1 MTTIETP
8 STAKTYN
15 HLFFLDNLR
24 VVLIMLV
31 IAHHVG
37 QAYGPTGGWWPIQE
51 AERSA
56 ILGPFFTVNRSFFMS
71 LFFMISG
78 YFTVM
83 SVDRW
88 GPRAFIKDRSLRL
101 GLPVLSFGL
110 VMVPLQLF
118 VFESDSAWPLEVG
131 HLWFLE
137 HLLIFSAVYA
147 LWRMIS
153 KKSIQDEQTQVNPPG
168 YLRIVVFAL
177 ALAVVSAVVRIWFP
191 IDRWVYLLGFIKVA
205 FADVP
210 RDLSF
215 FIIGLV
221 AYRRN
226 WILSFPKKDGMVWL
240 GVGVTLAVVMYAY
253 AMAGRDILYLS
264 DIQLGIIYP
273 IWESLLCCG
282 MCIGLTVLFREYF
295 NTQGNLGKVMA
306 KNQYAAYII
315 HPIIVL
321 LFQDILLSLYLP
333 PFIKFVLATLASVPV
348 TFLVSNWI
356 RKPLRL

>member
-1 MTTIETP
+1 MTAAEISSAEK
-8 STAKTYN
+8 STS
-15 HLFFLDNLR
+15 HLYFLDNLR
-24 VVLIMLV
+24 VVLVMLV

-51 AERSA
+51 EARSA
-56 ILGPFFTVNRSFFMS
+56 VLGPFFTVNRSFFMS

-88 GPRAFIKDRSLRL
+88 GPRAYIKDRFLRL
-101 GLPVLSFGL
+101 GLPTLSFGL
-110 VMVPLQLF
+110 VMALLQLF
-118 VFESDSAWPLEVG
+118 VFESHSAWPVDVG

-137 HLLIFSAVYA
+137 HLLIFSAAYA

-153 KKSIQDEQTQVNPPG
+153 KKSIHAEKSQSKTPG
-168 YLRIVVFAL
+168 YPGIVAFAL
-177 ALAVVSAVVRIWFP
+177 VLAVVSGVVRIWFP

-215 FIIGLV
+215 FIIGLI

-226 WILSFPKKDGMVWL
+226 WILGFPKKDGTVWL
-240 GVGVTLAVVMYAY
+240 GVGVTLAILWYIFAL
-253 AMAGRDILYLS
+253 AGRNFLHLS
-264 DIQLGIIYP
+264 DIQIGIIYP
-273 IWESLLCCG
+273 IWESVLCCG

-295 NTQGNLGKVMA
+295 NLQGYLWKAMA
-306 KNQYAAYII
+306 KSQYAAYIL
-315 HPIIVL
+315 HPLVVL
-321 LFQDILLSLYLP
+321 LFQAILLSLDLP
-333 PFIKFVLATLASVPV
+333 PFIKFTLATLASIPV
-348 TFLVSNWI
+348 TFLVSNWL